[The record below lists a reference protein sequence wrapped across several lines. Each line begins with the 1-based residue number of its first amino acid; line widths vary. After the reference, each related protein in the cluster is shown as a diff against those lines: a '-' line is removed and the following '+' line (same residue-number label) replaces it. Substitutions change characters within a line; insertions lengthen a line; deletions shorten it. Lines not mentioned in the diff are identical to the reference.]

1 MFWLRWQ
8 AFRKPHTRSIW
19 CSCIPSPLITT
30 GHPGGMMGR
39 QAGEGGSIKVKIRQR
54 NPAGRGPPRA
64 VRARVLT
71 CSQIKLGVTAP
82 GTNSRLE
89 LPQTVAA
96 RRQSPRQKPAGPHP
110 AHLPRSPTHCCAPRW
125 KPRRR
130 HTPSLPTETARGAI
144 GLAAAWDGFAAK
156 IEHSEFPIRASN

>member
-1 MFWLRWQ
+1 MRYQ
-8 AFRKPHTRSIW
+8 AFRKPHKRSIW
-19 CSCIPSPLITT
+19 CSCIPFAPHNNRSSWRNDGPA
-30 GHPGGMMGR
+30 GR
-39 QAGEGGSIKVKIRQR
+39 GRWVNESKIRQR

-71 CSQIKLGVTAP
+71 CSQIKLGVTTP

-96 RRQSPRQKPAGPHP
+96 RHQSPRQKPAGPHP

-144 GLAAAWDGFAAK
+144 GLAAAWDGFATK
-156 IEHSEFPIRASN
+156 IEQGELPTRASNS